1 MFNFLLNKG
10 GNWVLTPKKNEKGLV
25 SHSVLALFKKGLIH
39 GKISKMFYM
48 DSENHQRLYY

>member
-25 SHSVLALFKKGLIH
+25 SHYVLALFKKGLIY
-39 GKISKMFYM
+39 GKI
-48 DSENHQRLYY
+48 